1 MHNKMATI
9 TWFDPDTTDT
19 IHIVAKEYGLEI
31 LARKPTENEN
41 EIYVCV
47 YGPTENVDRFLE
59 DVEEGDVDP
68 FDHTRDLTENEFQDW
83 LSSKLSEFGFLYI
96 PKYTK
101 DTDDLDD

>member
-9 TWFDPDTTDT
+9 TWFDTDTTDT
-19 IHIVAKEYGLEI
+19 IYIAAKEYGIDI
-31 LARKPTENEN
+31 LAKKPRDYSD

-68 FDHTRDLTENEFQDW
+68 FDSTREMTENDYQDW
-83 LSSKLSEFGFLYI
+83 LVNQLAQFGFSYI
-96 PKYTK
+96 PKYIN
-101 DTDDLDD
+101 D

>member
-1 MHNKMATI
+1 MATV

-19 IHIVAKEYGLEI
+19 IHIAAKEYGLQI
-31 LARKPTENEN
+31 LASKPSDYDN

-68 FDHTRDLTENEFQDW
+68 FDSTRDMTESEYQSW
-83 LSSKLSEFGFLYI
+83 LSDKLAPFGFLYI
-96 PKYTK
+96 PKYIN
-101 DTDDLDD
+101 D